1 MSFWGSLFGTNN
13 VINSGINLID
23 EAFYT
28 DDEKAEQKRL
38 LLKAYEPYKLAQ
50 RMITTLFITVFLV
63 LVIVD
68 VGLSFFVDVSAQISM
83 LDDYLSL
90 PVTLIVG
97 FYFGG
102 GAIEGVIDRT
112 KVSKK

>member
-50 RMITTLFITVFLV
+50 RMLVALFIPVFLG

-68 VGLSFFVDVSAQISM
+68 FGLSFFVDVSAQVSM
-83 LDDYLSL
+83 IDDYLSL

-102 GAIEGVIDRT
+102 GAIEGAID
-112 KVSKK
+112 KIKGKK